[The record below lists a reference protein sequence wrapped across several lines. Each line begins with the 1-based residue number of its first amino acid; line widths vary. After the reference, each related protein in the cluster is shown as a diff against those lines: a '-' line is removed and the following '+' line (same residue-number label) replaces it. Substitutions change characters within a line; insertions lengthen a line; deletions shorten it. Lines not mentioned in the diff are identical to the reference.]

1 MSRIELT
8 PEQEQEA
15 LVIADILMAAMRVEA
30 VNMGRLLASK
40 GNKELFGQTEFQLRD
55 ILLKLGTRGIDAAL
69 LERKKRGIKD
79 PV

>member
-1 MSRIELT
+1 MGPSELT

-30 VNMGRLLASK
+30 VNLGRLLASK
-40 GNKELFGQTEFQLRD
+40 GNPELFGQTEFQLRD

-69 LERKKRGIKD
+69 EERKKRGIKG
-79 PV
+79 PA